1 MIPVALLADNRLHA
15 ALRDDI
21 LLADIA
27 GIKPQIL
34 PFVFLLYK
42 RLDDIGVVDAGICG
56 SVLLNKFRL
65 LVGLHVVFVAVVPL
79 AALLRP
85 SGIGVLVGT
94 LEEAEDKAQRRRGEQ
109 TSEVDETRRGSSMV
123 LPRGFQT
130 QHLCLEQVA
139 WLKNFCRLY
148 LSVGNNPDYQYAYHI
163 FRKQLSDGKHRKELF
178 KLTMSHFMAKAAWL
192 NF

>member
-79 AALLRP
+79 AALLRL

-94 LEEAEDKAQRRRGEQ
+94 LMGLALLLLCGV
-109 TSEVDETRRGSSMV
+109 TV
-123 LPRGFQT
+123 
-130 QHLCLEQVA
+130 LCLPEILAVA
-139 WLKNFCRLY
+139 SLNLPV
-148 LSVGNNPDYQYAYHI
+148 LLVSVVLVGSLDKGGIDNLALIERQP
-163 FRKQLSDGKHRKELF
+163 K
-178 KLTMSHFMAKAAWL
+178 
-192 NF
+192 